1 MLKGMEKG
9 RMIPRGSTNRYARK
23 VSGDKSKGLAS
34 G

>member
-9 RMIPRGSTNRYARK
+9 RMIPRGSTNRYARNI
-23 VSGDKSKGLAS
+23 SDDKSKGLAS